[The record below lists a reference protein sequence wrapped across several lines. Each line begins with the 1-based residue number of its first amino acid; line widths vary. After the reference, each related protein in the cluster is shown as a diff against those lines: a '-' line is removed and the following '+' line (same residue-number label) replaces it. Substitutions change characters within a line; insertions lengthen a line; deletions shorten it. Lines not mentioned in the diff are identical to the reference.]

1 MGVILDCATPL
12 IRSLSLSLSSVLSFC
27 LFSAAN
33 HSTASEA
40 MSFIYVDEEQEAK
53 AETEN
58 PDGTPLRT
66 YNSAGATFAT
76 HLITN
81 TLVHALDC
89 LGNWSH
95 VSLGVGATS

>member
-1 MGVILDCATPL
+1 
-12 IRSLSLSLSSVLSFC
+12 
-27 LFSAAN
+27 
-33 HSTASEA
+33 
-40 MSFIYVDEEQEAK
+40 MSFIYVDEEEAK